1 MITWDKLHINVISL
15 EIPDCEKKV
24 VNQLKKLR

>member
-15 EIPDCEKKV
+15 EIPDREKKV